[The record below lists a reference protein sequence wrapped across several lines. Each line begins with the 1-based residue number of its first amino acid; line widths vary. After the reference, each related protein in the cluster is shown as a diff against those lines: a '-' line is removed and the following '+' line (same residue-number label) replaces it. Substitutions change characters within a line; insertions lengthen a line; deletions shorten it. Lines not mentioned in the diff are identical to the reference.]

1 MAVESLS
8 VSGVLDFRREKRIE
22 QNALRERCLHGFLS
36 EAAHAL
42 DVSNTRTKA
51 APANQGVSAGSC
63 SRARPYASEASAAD
77 ESRRVRV
84 APEVSKCDGSA
95 AQRWTAQGFGG
106 TNRWQF
112 ANEASH
118 LCFDTFDGAF
128 NGARLLQNQCAPI
141 SNDQFKSSRSLPDV
155 VTLMARVGFRDTGFC
170 IDVPGNAGTRRLAVQ
185 LFQCNNTDAQ
195 KWLVGFA

>member
-1 MAVESLS
+1 M
-8 VSGVLDFRREKRIE
+8 KI
-22 QNALRERCLHGFLS
+22 
-36 EAAHAL
+36 
-42 DVSNTRTKA
+42 RTKVFA
-51 APANQGVSAGSC
+51 AVSAGLL
-63 SRARPYASEASAAD
+63 AVGMTVLGAGVAHAAD
-77 ESRRVRV
+77 PHPIKNVNGLCLEPLDKSVELFASIV
-84 APEVSKCDGSA
+84 QVDCDGSA
-95 AQRWTAQGFGG
+95 AQRWSAQGFGG

-118 LCFDTFDGAF
+118 LCFDAFDGAF
-128 NGARLLQNQCAPI
+128 NEARLLQNQCAPI

-170 IDVPGNAGTRRLAVQ
+170 IDVPGNASTRRLAVQ